1 VTDLIVAVAS
11 PPGRSA
17 RGVVRLSGPGAFDAI
32 DGAAGGG
39 GSPMP
44 RWRGAHLVRLTLL
57 GCPLPAVAIV
67 APAPRSYTGE
77 DSAELLVPGSPAL
90 LDALVGELIGAAR
103 RRGIPARPAH
113 AGEFTARA
121 FLHGRMTIEEA
132 EAVALRI
139 AAASDAELRA
149 ADLLASG
156 RVATAARSLAGAI
169 ADLLALVEAGI
180 DFTDQE
186 DVVPIAP
193 RALRDALAGSSA
205 AIDAERARA
214 IPAERIEAVPWVV
227 LAGAPNAGKST
238 LFNALLGRERAVV
251 SHVAGT
257 TRDALAEPLEIETD
271 AGPAEVMLVDVAGAD
286 EEGPAGDA
294 LARAMAAQAT
304 SAFARA
310 ELVLLCVPI
319 GDAAPPPPAPGTAPR
334 IVVRTKADDPRGG
347 AAGAPGPDG
356 ATVIVSAHTGAGIGA
371 LRSAIAQRL
380 ADRAV
385 SVAADAVIL
394 TPRHLAALA
403 SAGERLRD
411 AMNLAG
417 AALERHDAHLRE
429 PELVAA
435 ALRSALDALAIVA
448 GDVTP
453 DDVLGLVFAR
463 FCVGK

>member
-32 DGAAGGG
+32 DCAAGGG
-39 GSPMP
+39 APLP
-44 RWRGAHLVRLTLL
+44 RRRGAHLVRLALL
-57 GCPLPAVAIV
+57 GGPLPAVAIV

-77 DSAELLVPGSPAL
+77 DSAEILVPGSPAL
-90 LDALVGELIGAAR
+90 LDALVAELIGAAR
-103 RRGIPARPAH
+103 SRGIPARPAH

-121 FLHGRMTIEEA
+121 FLHGRLTIEEA

-156 RVATAARSLAGAI
+156 RVATAARRIAGEI
-169 ADLLALVEAGI
+169 AALLALVEAGI

-186 DVVPIAP
+186 DVVPITP
-193 RALRDALAGSSA
+193 RALRDALVGCSA
-205 AIDAERARA
+205 AIDVERDRA

-257 TRDALAEPLEIETD
+257 TRDALAEALEVETD
-271 AGPAEVMLVDVAGAD
+271 AGPAEVMLVDVAGAG
-286 EEGPAGDA
+286 EEEPAEDA
-294 LARAMAAQAT
+294 LARAMAAQAR
-304 SAFARA
+304 SALVRA
-310 ELVLLCVPI
+310 ELVLLCVPV
-319 GDAAPPPPAPGTAPR
+319 GAAAPPPTAPGTAPR
-334 IVVRTKADDPRGG
+334 IVVRTKADGPGG
-347 AAGAPGPDG
+347 AAAGALEPDG
-356 ATVIVSAHTGAGIGA
+356 ATVIVSAQTGAGLGA
-371 LRSAIAQRL
+371 LRSAIARRL

-403 SAGERLRD
+403 SAGERLRE
-411 AMNLAG
+411 AMDLTG
-417 AALERHDAHLRE
+417 AALDRGDAHLRE

-435 ALRSALDALAIVA
+435 ALRGALDAMAIVA